1 MKIVLGGDSTVAD
14 YPLDQQP
21 MMGWDKPYQAIYPQK

>member
-21 MMGWDKPYQAIYPQK
+21 MMGWGQALPSYL